1 MLILNPIQ
9 EKLLDMFLWFHNYCI
24 DNNITYYAAGGTV
37 IGAARHNGFIPWDD
51 DIDIVIPRKD
61 YNRLIKLF
69 PEKVDHYYLESPYSE
84 NKDFL
89 YSYTKLYDTNTTLI
103 ERGHIKC
110 KRGVYIDI
118 FPLDGIGTTYN
129 EAIKNFRKVDLV
141 NMFLRAR
148 TYAIR
153 KESRLYKNLSILLL
167 RCIPSVLVNN
177 KKLSIYVDYLANSI
191 NNDQVDYVA
200 NLMGAY
206 REKEIVKKEL
216 FGKPVLHNFENISIF
231 IPERYDEYLSKLY
244 GDWKKMPPIEKR
256 KTNHDFVMIDLNKS
270 YI

>member
-1 MLILNPIQ
+1 MNPIQ

-37 IGAARHNGFIPWDD
+37 LGAARHNGFIPWDD

-61 YNRLIKLF
+61 YNRLIRLF
-69 PEKVDHYYLESPYSE
+69 SKKVDHYYLESPYSE

-89 YSYTKLYDTNTTLI
+89 YSYTKLYDTNTTQI
-103 ERGHIKC
+103 ERGYIKC

-129 EAIKNFRKVDLV
+129 EAIKNFRKVNLV

-153 KESRLYKNLSILLL
+153 KESRWYKNLSILLS

-216 FGKPVLHNFENISIF
+216 FGEPVFHDFENISIF

-256 KTNHDFVMIDLNKS
+256 KTNHDFVMMDLNKP
-270 YI
+270 YMQ